1 MRYRFGIDIDGTVT
15 SPTSLIPHINK
26 QFNSELTLDDIKE
39 YDLTSALPHLEPGE
53 FYSWFREAESTIYA
67 SSPVSEN
74 AKSILNQWKEQYE
87 LFYISARG
95 ENVMDITFEWFK
107 KHAIAFDHIEL
118 IGTHKKIETAK
129 RHNVDLFFEDKHDNA
144 VEISEE
150 LDIPVILFNT
160 PYNQDPVPNKVIRVY
175 NWLEAEQWVD
185 KEFGVQSALTTQNK

>member
-53 FYSWFREAESTIYA
+53 FNSWFRTAESTIYA
-67 SSPVSEN
+67 SSPVSDN
-74 AKSILNQWKEQYE
+74 AKSILNHWKEHYE
-87 LFYISARG
+87 LFYISARSH
-95 ENVMDITFEWFK
+95 NVSEITLDWFK
-107 KHAIAFDHIEL
+107 KHAIAYDHIEL

-129 RHNVDLFFEDKHDNA
+129 KHNVDLFFEDKHDNA

-150 LDIPVILFNT
+150 LDIPVVLFNT
-160 PYNQDPVPNKVIRVY
+160 PYNQESVPDKVIRVY
-175 NWLEAEQWVD
+175 DWLEAEQWV
-185 KEFGVQSALTTQNK
+185 KNEFGVQNILTNQLK

>member
-53 FYSWFREAESTIYA
+53 FYSWFREAESAIYA

-74 AKSILNQWKEQYE
+74 AKNILNQWKERYE

-95 ENVMDITFEWFK
+95 ENVSDITLEWFK
-107 KHAIAFDHIEL
+107 KHAIAYDHIEL
-118 IGTHKKIETAK
+118 IGSHNKIETAK
-129 RHNVDLFFEDKHDNA
+129 KHNVHLFFEDKHDNA
-144 VEISEE
+144 VDISEE
-150 LDIPVILFNT
+150 LDIPVILFDT
-160 PYNQDPVPNKVIRVY
+160 PYNRLPVPKNVIRVY
-175 NWLEAEQWVD
+175 NWLEAE
-185 KEFGVQSALTTQNK
+185 EFVSNEFALEELKTK